1 MELKKRC
8 APERHG
14 GRQGKQASEPWQGI
28 QTQLLWSPSEL
39 RFLQTLRSAETWTKV
54 PSGKGGSLGVLGKDP
69 QALGEGLHPPGQ
81 GLQLNIGS
89 FFKNIC
95 PFIYLAVPGCSYG
108 TQDPRFSLLPGVS
121 LEWACEPLAAA
132 CGI

>member
-1 MELKKRC
+1 MELKKQC

-14 GRQGKQASEPWQGI
+14 GCQGKQASEPWQGI

-89 FFKNIC
+89 FF
-95 PFIYLAVPGCSYG
+95 
-108 TQDPRFSLLPGVS
+108 
-121 LEWACEPLAAA
+121 
-132 CGI
+132 